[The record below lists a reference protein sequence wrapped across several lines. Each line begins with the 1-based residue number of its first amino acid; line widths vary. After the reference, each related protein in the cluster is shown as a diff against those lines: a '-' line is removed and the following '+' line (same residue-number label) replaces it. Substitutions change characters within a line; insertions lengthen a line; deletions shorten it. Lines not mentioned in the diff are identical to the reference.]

1 MEAEFRPNDSCA
13 RRASAAASSACVSV
27 VQSAARDAAPRAP
40 ELFMSDVHGE
50 FVAFDH
56 ILRNGCGTIRTTID
70 AVFGDGLSADD
81 KNALAAAIYYP
92 RERRAYDRL
101 HGTADDAATRTLL
114 VRMGQIARAFASGR
128 TEADIDAAAP
138 DGYAD
143 AIREVL
149 VAAQAD
155 AAATAA
161 DGATDGEPG
170 ATPAENGARASLRLA
185 RIADAV
191 IAEGCADDLCAA
203 VAATIQHLAVAHLH
217 LLGDV
222 YDRGPAPDRI
232 MDLLESR
239 SDVDLVWGNHDI
251 VWMGAALGQ
260 PGCIAHVVRNCARY
274 ANLDIL
280 TEAYGI
286 DILPLAMFARDT
298 YGDDPCEA
306 FELKGGRA
314 AYPGLAPWEYDLCV
328 RIQKAMTII
337 QLKVEGQLIDRYPS
351 FGLGDR
357 KLLGRIDYEAGTI
370 SVDGVTYEMRDLN
383 LPTVDRARPYELT
396 ADEQSVLDRL
406 VASFTGCARL
416 RAHMDWLLERGR
428 LYRIV
433 DDTLLLHACVP
444 LNDDGTLKD
453 VDVFGRTVRGKA
465 LFDATEQLVRDA
477 FSATDERERERG
489 RDFLWYVW
497 LGQGSP
503 LFAKSKMATFEIYF
517 IADKAARKEQKNAFY
532 RLLDDEATLRRIFE
546 DFGMDPARARIVCG
560 HVPVKVKSGE
570 DPVHAGGRAL
580 IIDGGFSRAYR
591 STTGIAGL
599 ALLSNAQGLQLAT
612 LTPLDCADDAIAGTC
627 DIVPSLR
634 PIA

>member
-1 MEAEFRPNDSCA
+1 MKAEFRPNDDCA
-13 RRASAAASSACVSV
+13 QRSHAPESSTCAAV
-27 VQSAARDAAPRAP
+27 VRTAAKLAAPRAP

-50 FVAFDH
+50 FCAFDH

-70 AVFGDGLSADD
+70 AVFSDGLTTDD

-92 RERRAYDRL
+92 RERIAFDRQRGAASDDKMRA
-101 HGTADDAATRTLL
+101 LL
-114 VRMGQIARAFASGR
+114 VRMGQIVRAFADGR
-128 TEADIDAAAP
+128 PAADIDAASPA
-138 DGYAD
+138 GYAD
-143 AIREVL
+143 AVREV
-149 VAAQAD
+149 VAAAAVD
-155 AAATAA
+155 AAET
-161 DGATDGEPG
+161 TS
-170 ATPAENGARASLRLA
+170 ASDEIAGSRLE
-185 RIADAV
+185 RIADAAV
-191 IAEGCADDLCAA
+191 SAGCADDLCCALA
-203 VAATIQHLAVAHLH
+203 FAIQHLATTYLH

-260 PGCIAHVVRNCARY
+260 AGCIAHVVRNCARY

-298 YGDDPCEA
+298 YGNDPCEA
-306 FELKGGRA
+306 FELKGGHA
-314 AYPGLAPWEYDLCV
+314 AYPGLATWEYDMCV

-351 FGLGDR
+351 FGLDGR
-357 KLLGRIDYEAGTI
+357 KLLGAIDYEAGTI
-370 SVDGVTYEMRDLN
+370 VVDGVTYEMRDLN
-383 LPTVDRARPYELT
+383 LPTVDPDRPFEL
-396 ADEQSVLDRL
+396 APDEQTVLDRL
-406 VASFTGCARL
+406 IQSFTHCARL
-416 RAHMDWLLERGR
+416 RAHVDYLLEHGR

-433 DDTLLLHACVP
+433 DDALLLHACVP

-453 VDVFGRTVRGKA
+453 VDVFGRTVHGKA
-465 LFDATEQLVRDA
+465 LFDTTERLVRDA
-477 FSATDERERERG
+477 FTSTDARERERG
-489 RDFLWYVW
+489 RDFLWYLW

-532 RLLDDEATLRRIFE
+532 RLLDDDEALDRIFE
-546 DFGMDPARARIVCG
+546 DFDMDPEHARIICG
-560 HVPVKVKSGE
+560 HVPVKVKDGE
-570 DPVHAGGRAL
+570 DPVHANGRTL

-599 ALLSNAQGLQLAT
+599 ALLENAQGLELAT
-612 LTPLDCADDAIAGTC
+612 LTPLESTEAAIAGTC
-627 DIVPSLR
+627 DIVPALR